1 MAEGGLSLSEPSAK
15 DNHVSPQSCGH
26 MGGHTVAQGNSVE
39 EGSSGGSGG
48 CIASLALWPKPV
60 PEAPGNTV
68 ALINQI
74 EEEGAET
81 EQLFV
86 RVVQSGGSSPEQ
98 ACEHGCFIFP
108 TKSQRNKLKM
118 LRKFHNVHK
127 LSIF

>member
-74 EEEGAET
+74 EEEGA
-81 EQLFV
+81 LFCGLV
-86 RVVQSGGSSPEQ
+86 FSDGV
-98 ACEHGCFIFP
+98 I
-108 TKSQRNKLKM
+108 
-118 LRKFHNVHK
+118 
-127 LSIF
+127 LSRTFQGASLVI

>member
-15 DNHVSPQSCGH
+15 DNHVSPESCGH
-26 MGGHTVAQGNSVE
+26 MGDTGRGPGELCRAT
-39 EGSSGGSGG
+39 SGGSSG

-86 RVVQSGGSSPEQ
+86 RVVQSGGSSHEQ
-98 ACEHGCFIFP
+98 ACVLSFL
-108 TKSQRNKLKM
+108 LKGI
-118 LRKFHNVHK
+118 
-127 LSIF
+127 S